1 MTVKL
6 EHVLATALAVT
17 LSLLGGWSPVLAGLL
32 VLQCLDIASGI
43 AAAGS
48 AGRISSKVGWRGLT
62 KKVCTWIA
70 IALIA
75 QVETL
80 LGADFQVFGLEVSLR
95 DGGAMWYCAVEAIS
109 VAENLGEAG
118 VPLPQVLMDAV
129 AVLKGKGERSE

>member
-1 MTVKL
+1 M
-6 EHVLATALAVT
+6 
-17 LSLLGGWSPVLAGLL
+17 LAGLL

-48 AGRISSKVGWRGLT
+48 AGRISSKVGWRDLT

-80 LGADFQVFGLEVSLR
+80 LGADFQVFGLEVVAFRFFNVFGPLQR
-95 DGGAMWYCAVEAIS
+95 AGHAYAAVVPAFVDAALAGG
-109 VAENLGEAG
+109 
-118 VPLPQVLMDAV
+118 
-129 AVLKGKGERSE
+129 

>member
-1 MTVKL
+1 M
-6 EHVLATALAVT
+6 
-17 LSLLGGWSPVLAGLL
+17 LAGLL
-32 VLQCLDIASGI
+32 VLQCLDIVSGI

-80 LGADFQVFGLEVSLR
+80 LGADFQVSGLEVSLR
-95 DGGAMWYCAVEAIS
+95 DGGAMWYCAIEAIS
-109 VAENLGEAG
+109 ITENLGEAG
-118 VPLPQVLMDAV
+118 VPLPGILTGAI
-129 AVLKGKGERSE
+129 AVLRGKGEPAR